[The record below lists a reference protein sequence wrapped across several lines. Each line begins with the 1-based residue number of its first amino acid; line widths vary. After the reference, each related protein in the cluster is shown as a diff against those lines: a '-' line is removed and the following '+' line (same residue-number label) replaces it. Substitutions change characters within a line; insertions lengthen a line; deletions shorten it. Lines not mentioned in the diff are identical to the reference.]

1 MTTNATLH
9 AHMTNAYD
17 NASFTHHYIFTFAYA
32 GMVYA
37 VNADMHAAELMV
49 ITSISKASRGA
60 GYALRFRPTNDIK
73 RYLIAVGAT
82 TLCSKAY
89 FDSLVKS
96 SKYNKGEVAEML
108 VTEQLFGQTWE
119 KGSVPF
125 TQGGDIEADGI
136 AYQHK
141 HEGATFCNER
151 SLRNLT
157 C

>member
-1 MTTNATLH
+1 MTNTTLH
-9 AHMTNAYD
+9 NHMTATYTRVAY
-17 NASFTHHYIFTFAYA
+17 THHYIFTFVYA
-32 GMVYA
+32 GVVYA
-37 VNADMHAAELMV
+37 VLVDMDNAADLMA

-73 RYLIAVGAT
+73 RYLLAMGAT
-82 TLCSKAY
+82 VLCSKAY

-96 SKYNKGEVAEML
+96 SKYNKGEIAEML
-108 VTEQLFGQTWE
+108 VTEQLFGQKWE
-119 KGSVPF
+119 KDSVPF
-125 TQGGDIEADGI
+125 TQGGDIESDGI

-151 SLRNLT
+151 SLRNLA

>member
-1 MTTNATLH
+1 MANTTLH
-9 AHMTNAYD
+9 NHMAATYTRIAY
-17 NASFTHHYIFTFAYA
+17 THHYIFTFVYA
-32 GMVYA
+32 GVVYA
-37 VNADMHAAELMV
+37 VLADMDNAADLMA
-49 ITSISKASRGA
+49 ITSVSKASRGA

-73 RYLIAVGAT
+73 RYLLTMGAT
-82 TLCSKAY
+82 VLCSKTY

-119 KGSVPF
+119 KDSVPF
-125 TQGGDIEADGI
+125 TQGGDIESDGI

-141 HEGATFCNER
+141 HEGATFCNEK
-151 SLRNLT
+151 SLHNLA

>member
-17 NASFTHHYIFTFAYA
+17 NASFTHHYIFTFVYA

-37 VNADMHAAELMV
+37 VNADMHAAELMA

-73 RYLIAVGAT
+73 RYLIAMGAT

-119 KGSVPF
+119 KDSVPF

-151 SLRNLT
+151 SLRNLA

>member
-1 MTTNATLH
+1 MTTTTLH
-9 AHMTNAYD
+9 AHLAGAYTRL
-17 NASFTHHYIFTFAYA
+17 AYTHHYIFTFADA
-32 GMVYA
+32 GMIYA
-37 VNADMHAAELMV
+37 VIADMANAADLMA
-49 ITSISKASRGA
+49 ITSVSKASRGA
-60 GYALRFRPTNDIK
+60 GYGLRFRPTNDIK
-73 RYLIAVGAT
+73 RYLIAMGAT

-108 VTEQLFGQTWE
+108 VTEQMFGQTWV
-119 KGSVPF
+119 KDSVPF

-151 SLRNLT
+151 SLRNLA

>member
-1 MTTNATLH
+1 MTTNTTLH
-9 AHMTNAYD
+9 AHMTNAYT
-17 NASFTHHYIFTFAYA
+17 NAAFTHHYIFTFAYA

-37 VNADMHAAELMV
+37 VNATMNASDLMA
-49 ITSISKASRGA
+49 ITTIDKASRGA

-73 RYLIAVGAT
+73 RYLIAMGAT

-119 KGSVPF
+119 KDSVPF
-125 TQGGDIEADGI
+125 TQGGDIESNGI

-141 HEGATFCNER
+141 HEGATFCNEK

>member
-1 MTTNATLH
+1 MANTTLH
-9 AHMTNAYD
+9 NHMATTYTRIAY
-17 NASFTHHYIFTFAYA
+17 THHYIFTFIYA
-32 GMVYA
+32 GVVYA
-37 VNADMHAAELMV
+37 VLADMDNAADLMA

-73 RYLIAVGAT
+73 RYLLAMGAT
-82 TLCSKAY
+82 VLCSKAY

-119 KGSVPF
+119 KDSVPF
-125 TQGGDIEADGI
+125 TQGGDIESDGI

-141 HEGATFCNER
+141 HEGATFCNEK
-151 SLRNLT
+151 SLHNLA